1 MAPKTKKPAML
12 QRISLKTTNLGRF
25 DSLIIF
31 SMIDR
36 HSIRR
41 KKKFL
46 SSPTADQIYDKLE
59 KKTQE
64 RKIPTEIFS

>member
-1 MAPKTKKPAML
+1 ML
-12 QRISLKTTNLGRF
+12 QRISLKTTNLGPF

-31 SMIDR
+31 STIDR

-41 KKKFL
+41 KKKLL

-59 KKTQE
+59 KKDSREENSDRNLFLITDS
-64 RKIPTEIFS
+64 F